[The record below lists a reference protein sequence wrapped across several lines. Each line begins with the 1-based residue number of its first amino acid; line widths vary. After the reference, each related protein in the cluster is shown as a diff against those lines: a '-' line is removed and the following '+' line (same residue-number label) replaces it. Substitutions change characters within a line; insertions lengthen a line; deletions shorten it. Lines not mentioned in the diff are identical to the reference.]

1 MLIARWGRFW
11 AVYEGEERYT
21 HLVCVSVY
29 RKGAREVARR
39 LANGRDVIEPRRTR
53 RPNGPP
59 QLYTI

>member
-21 HLVCVSVY
+21 HLVCVCVY

-39 LANGRDVIEPRRTR
+39 LANGRDVIESRRAR
-53 RPNGPP
+53 RPGGQP
-59 QLYTI
+59 QLYAI